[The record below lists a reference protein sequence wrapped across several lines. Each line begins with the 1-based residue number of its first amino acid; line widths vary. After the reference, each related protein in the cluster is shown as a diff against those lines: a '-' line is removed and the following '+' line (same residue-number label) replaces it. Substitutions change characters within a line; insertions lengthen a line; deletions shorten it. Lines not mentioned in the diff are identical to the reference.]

1 MVEEDIP
8 ALDGLGA
15 EGKGGVGICPNVR
28 LYVWH
33 SLKGTEERRW

>member
-15 EGKGGVGICPNVR
+15 EGKGGGGHMSQREALRVA
-28 LYVWH
+28 
-33 SLKGTEERRW
+33 